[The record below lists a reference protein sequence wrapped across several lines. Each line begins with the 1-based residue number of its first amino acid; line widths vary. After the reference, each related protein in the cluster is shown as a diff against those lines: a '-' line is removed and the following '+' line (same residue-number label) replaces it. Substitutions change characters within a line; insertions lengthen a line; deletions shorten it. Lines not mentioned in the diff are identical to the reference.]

1 MSTKHQATLPLPVY
15 ATTVVYLLSP
25 PTQDFPGLVHRC
37 NPSSIHCPPTPRHLT
52 LHILCP
58 PTTESYYTSRPSHHH
73 NNLSIPLVFPQYDA
87 ITLAPFHSI
96 DTPISGS
103 PSLHDTPSIPLDLDT
118 SHISH
123 PPIPLSLSPTPNMR
137 STLTS
142 VRIPSRRERDDKAEA
157 DRVAERKTALDDLV
171 AMKQFPRQRRPLIL
185 GVEACPLEGEE
196 TSGEMTCQA
205 IITVNG
211 LVGPPTGS

>member
-1 MSTKHQATLPLPVY
+1 
-15 ATTVVYLLSP
+15 
-25 PTQDFPGLVHRC
+25 
-37 NPSSIHCPPTPRHLT
+37 
-52 LHILCP
+52 
-58 PTTESYYTSRPSHHH
+58 
-73 NNLSIPLVFPQYDA
+73 
-87 ITLAPFHSI
+87 
-96 DTPISGS
+96 
-103 PSLHDTPSIPLDLDT
+103 
-118 SHISH
+118 
-123 PPIPLSLSPTPNMR
+123 MR